1 MCPKLVSTLLSSWP
15 QHIEA
20 VRATHVDV
28 AALVAEAEVVDDRG
42 LVEVGE
48 VGNVVCAVKVGRVD
62 AGEEVRLDG
71 AHLAAATGVSATS
84 ALASEDRKQR

>member
-1 MCPKLVSTLLSSWP
+1 MCPKLVSTLLSG
-15 QHIEA
+15 QAAARDA

-62 AGEEVRLDG
+62 AGEEVRFDG
-71 AHLAAATGVSATS
+71 AHLTAATGGVS
-84 ALASEDRKQR
+84 D